1 MKVLV
6 ATSLT
11 QGTKA
16 SDVMQ
21 CIDGELV
28 FMVDAC
34 PYGRRQPYGG
44 VCDCGIT
51 FRGMTSDGVATTAVV
66 REMPGLSIDAYVDC
80 LEATHRFKR
89 ERGCTCELDAFGDAW
104 TLLALAGTLAPG
116 TVVERYVDRIEVRQR
131 A

>member
-6 ATSLT
+6 ATNLT

-16 SDVMQ
+16 SDVMH

-28 FMVDAC
+28 FMVEAC
-34 PYGRRQPYGG
+34 PYSRRQPYGA
-44 VCDCGIT
+44 CDCGIT

-66 REMPGLSIDAYVDC
+66 REMPGLSIEAYVDC

-89 ERGCTCELDAFGDAW
+89 ERGCTCALDAFGDAW
-104 TLLALAGTLAPG
+104 TLLALAGSLVPG

>member
-11 QGTKA
+11 QGTRA
-16 SDVMQ
+16 GDVMQ

-28 FMVDAC
+28 FMVEAC
-34 PYGRRQPYGG
+34 PYSRRDPLGA
-44 VCDCGIT
+44 CDCGIT

-66 REMPGLSIDAYVDC
+66 REMPRLSIEAYVDC
-80 LEATHRFKR
+80 LEATHRFTR
-89 ERGCTCELDAFGDAW
+89 ERGCTCRFDAFGDAW
-104 TLLALAGTLAPG
+104 ALLALAGSLSVG
-116 TVVERYVDRIEVRQR
+116 TVVERFVDRIKVRQR